1 MRLLRLED
9 LEEKKPFDC
18 GDAELNGFFYHDA
31 ADFSREMLA
40 NTFVLEDGLV
50 TVAYF
55 SLLNDKISSEMADRN
70 LWRKLRKSFSHRKHL
85 GSYPAV
91 KIGRLAVSEAYMGHG
106 IGSEIISTI
115 KQMLISDCRASA
127 CRFLTLDAYRRA
139 VPFYEKNGFRP
150 LVMEASEDNVPMY
163 YDLKE
168 LKMQ

>member
-55 SLLNDKISSEMADRN
+55 SLRTRFPSSR
-70 LWRKLRKSFSHRKHL
+70 
-85 GSYPAV
+85 
-91 KIGRLAVSEAYMGHG
+91 
-106 IGSEIISTI
+106 T
-115 KQMLISDCRASA
+115 A
-127 CRFLTLDAYRRA
+127 CRTGTSHPLSGQRRSCA
-139 VPFYEKNGFRP
+139 
-150 LVMEASEDNVPMY
+150 
-163 YDLKE
+163 
-168 LKMQ
+168 

>member
-55 SLLNDKISSEMADRN
+55 SLLNDKISR
-70 LWRKLRKSFSHRKHL
+70 RKLRKSFSHRKHL